1 MELPV
6 PVLPNKSLSLF
17 KSEKPNISSKL
28 APHEFGT
35 ELVVAGEVEEV
46 EEVETGA
53 TGAREAALFFSISG
67 EEFCGLGLEKLPT
80 GKEKATKPKMVTTT
94 TKPINIFL

>member
-1 MELPV
+1 MPVELPI

-28 APHEFGT
+28 VPPEFET
-35 ELVVAGEVEEV
+35 ELVAAGEV

-53 TGAREAALFFSISG
+53 TGAREAARFSSISG
-67 EEFCGLGLEKLPT
+67 EELRGCGLEKLPT
-80 GKEKATKPKMVTTT
+80 GKEKATKPKTVITT

>member
-1 MELPV
+1 MELPI

-28 APHEFGT
+28 VPPEFET
-35 ELVVAGEVEEV
+35 ELVAAGEV

-53 TGAREAALFFSISG
+53 TGAREAARFSSISG
-67 EEFCGLGLEKLPT
+67 EELRGCGLEKLP
-80 GKEKATKPKMVTTT
+80 KEKKKPPNQKW
-94 TKPINIFL
+94 